1 MKAYREAFRSVCVAA
16 GLLVLAGCGNA
27 LEGGSDPSGTIVRV
41 VSVAPDPAIA
51 FTPDIFVTICD
62 VDEEGKIT
70 YEDGIFNSYANVTL
84 LNDKRPNAP
93 EGEEGNT
100 FVTMSRYR
108 VDFTGLNKS
117 VAIPSI
123 DGGGQTVG
131 IAPDQTGV
139 MRVLV
144 MDLATLDY
152 IRSHY
157 GTIGKTES
165 LTLRATITV
174 WGEDAFK
181 AGVSTS
187 VDITLVVDEYDRC

>member
-27 LEGGSDPSGTIVRV
+27 LEGGSDPSGSIVRV
-41 VSVAPDPAIA
+41 VTVSPDPAFS
-51 FTPDIFVTICD
+51 FTPDLFVSICD

-70 YEDGIFNSYANVTL
+70 YEPGIFNSYANVTL
-84 LNDKRPNAP
+84 LNDKRPNVP

-108 VDFTGLNKS
+108 VDFTGLNKT

-131 IAPDQTGV
+131 IAPDQTGI

-144 MDLATLDY
+144 MDLNTLDY
-152 IRSHY
+152 VRSHY
-157 GTIGKTES
+157 STIGKTES
-165 LTLRATITV
+165 LTLRATVTV

-181 AGVSTS
+181 ARVSAS